1 MWTILQQDEPEDY
14 LIAIG
19 VTTYEREL
27 VRMAFAE
34 VGIQVDLR
42 EEVRV
47 QMNKVLLY
55 LVLIHN
61 IN

>member
-1 MWTILQQDEPEDY
+1 MWRILQQDEPEDY